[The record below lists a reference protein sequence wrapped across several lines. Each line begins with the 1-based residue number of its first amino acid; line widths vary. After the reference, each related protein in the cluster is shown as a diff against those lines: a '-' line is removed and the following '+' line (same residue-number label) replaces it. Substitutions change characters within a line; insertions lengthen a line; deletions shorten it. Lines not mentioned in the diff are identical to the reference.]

1 MLKYINYQ
9 LSDDDTLQLQAEK
22 DVASAIL
29 NTTRQNID
37 AIKTYIPSLIDIVNN
52 HKSERYSLFCNRSG
66 ELNLVEFSTGR
77 TFYSEHVR
85 QEVQQE
91 VQSFISAANTF
102 T

>member
-37 AIKTYIPSLIDIVNN
+37 AIKTYIP
-52 HKSERYSLFCNRSG
+52 RS
-66 ELNLVEFSTGR
+66 R
-77 TFYSEHVR
+77 
-85 QEVQQE
+85 
-91 VQSFISAANTF
+91 
-102 T
+102 